1 MQALTDSPWLGIPF
15 VYGNGNRAVLAIE
28 QGRAGAKSIAGAL
41 VR

>member
-1 MQALTDSPWLGIPF
+1 

-28 QGRAGAKSIAGAL
+28 QGRAGAKSISDAL